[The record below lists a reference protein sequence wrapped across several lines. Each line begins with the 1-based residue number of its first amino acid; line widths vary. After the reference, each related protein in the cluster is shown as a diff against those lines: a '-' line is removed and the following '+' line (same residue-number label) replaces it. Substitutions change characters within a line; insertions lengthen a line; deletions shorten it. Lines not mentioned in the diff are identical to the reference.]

1 MSIDWSDWL
10 KQMGKDQRAKPI
22 EKGGALVNHKSPTE
36 QYKMAQSVVKEY
48 ELTKPS
54 SEALLIK
61 F

>member
-1 MSIDWSDWL
+1 
-10 KQMGKDQRAKPI
+10 MGKDQRAKPI
-22 EKGGALVNHKSPTE
+22 EKGGALANHKSPTE
-36 QYKMAQSVVKEY
+36 QHKMAQSVVKEY